1 MAELQLLRTDP
12 PVATLALPEFRKYVH
27 EALKGLRKEPP
38 ATTPLQ
44 TMRLFKAAKA
54 APPHTVH
61 SATRQLLHNGLQA
74 LAEQVAIEARILRL
88 HFVEGKP
95 IQAIATEL
103 SMAEGT
109 VYNKQSEALTHLAD
123 LLYAQE
129 ERLCIDYRCAQE
141 ARLNAP
147 TQTNLVGISQHLS
160 HLVDLV
166 CTPDAPWLIALAG
179 IGGIGKTT
187 LADAVARQAILRD
200 HFDDIGWVTAKQQ
213 FFSGQRGGRATTQP
227 ALSTETLIRTLLN
240 QLLPTTPLT
249 PTMTLAELQAL
260 LCTHLSQRPHLI
272 VVDNL
277 ETLTDLETLLDTLR
291 DLANPT
297 KFLLTARTS
306 LFHEPDIY
314 HFPVPE
320 LTEAWTLSLVRQE
333 AQTRNLPDLRH
344 ASASDLQPLIET
356 VGGNPLAIRLVVG
369 QCHLYALDVIL
380 ENLRAARGQTMEQF
394 YTYIYRQAWD
404 ALDETARRVLL
415 VMPLVSSLGGT
426 LEHIRKVSGLEIGAV
441 TDALGRLIQ
450 VNLVDSRGDLKTRR
464 YTIHNLTATFLQEQ
478 VLRWGALQ

>member
-1 MAELQLLRTDP
+1 MIDP
-12 PVATLALPEFRKYVH
+12 HRPLHNLMTSPPAQTEFRKIVH
-27 EALKGLRKEPP
+27 EALKNMRK
-38 ATTPLQ
+38 
-44 TMRLFKAAKA
+44 
-54 APPHTVH
+54 APPGASPFQAMHLYKIAQRSSTNTDQSV
-61 SATRQLLHNGLQA
+61 TQQVLQQGQHA
-74 LAEQVAIEARILRL
+74 LAEKFATEAQILRR
-88 HFVEGKP
+88 HFWEGQA
-95 IQAIATEL
+95 IQAIASEL
-103 SMAEGT
+103 NMAEGT
-109 VYNKQSEALTHLAD
+109 VYNKQSEAITHLAEILYAQEEQLRTGYRCALEARLQPPSNTHLVGIDQHLTHLAD
-123 LLYAQE
+123 LL
-129 ERLCIDYRCAQE
+129 
-141 ARLNAP
+141 
-147 TQTNLVGISQHLS
+147 
-160 HLVDLV
+160 

-213 FFSGQRGGRATTQP
+213 VFGGQHGLRGVHQP
-227 ALSTETLIRTLLN
+227 ALSADALIRALIN

-260 LCTHLSQRPHLI
+260 LCAHLNQRPHLI

-306 LFHEPDIY
+306 LFHETDVY
-314 HFPVPE
+314 HYPVPE
-320 LTEAWTLSLVRQE
+320 LTQAWTLSLVRQE

-344 ASASDLQPLIET
+344 ASDADLQPLVET

-426 LEHIRKVSGLEIGAV
+426 LEHIRKVSGLELGAV

-450 VNLVDSRGDLKTRR
+450 LNLVDSRGDLKTRR

-478 VLRWGALQ
+478 VIRWGALQ